1 MGICSFGDQLHG
13 DLQLRGMAQ
22 LGHANN
28 AQPFLSFFARV
39 VFLIARVVFAQ
50 LRQRAWPLIARVASR
65 EGMAIIARHDAMRL
79 LSSLIARVV
88 LSIARVVFALA
99 SRDVMAI
106 AARRDAMRLLS
117 SPIARVVLSIA
128 RVVFA
133 LATLATLHVA
143 LMRCQDISLDPSLA
157 LFVYV
162 PSQRQAQ
169 GLERVASANLWRHGY
184 HSESLVRDAC
194 SDGRALRQSGMGG
207 APRRRDQA
215 LRGSRRR
222 ARPRA
227 KMEEGAS
234 SCDQGAKISNA
245 MKQWFKL

>member
-39 VFLIARVVFAQ
+39 VFLIARVVFEQ
-50 LRQRAWPLIARVASR
+50 LRQRAWPLVARVASR
-65 EGMAIIARHDAMRL
+65 EGMAIIARDDAMRL
-79 LSSLIARVV
+79 LRVV

-169 GLERVASANLWRHGY
+169 
-184 HSESLVRDAC
+184 
-194 SDGRALRQSGMGG
+194 
-207 APRRRDQA
+207 
-215 LRGSRRR
+215 
-222 ARPRA
+222 
-227 KMEEGAS
+227 
-234 SCDQGAKISNA
+234 
-245 MKQWFKL
+245 